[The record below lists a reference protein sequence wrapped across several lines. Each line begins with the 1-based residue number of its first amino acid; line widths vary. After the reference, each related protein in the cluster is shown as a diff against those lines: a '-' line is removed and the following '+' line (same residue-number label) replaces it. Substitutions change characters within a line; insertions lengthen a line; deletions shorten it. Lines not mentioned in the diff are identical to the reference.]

1 MDPRT
6 YLRRAL
12 IFVLVGMVI
21 YFGAYLAAEKLVY
34 DRTKRNR
41 FFLVKTISPTTYDF
55 VILGASHA
63 MILSFE
69 DMNDRLEKMTGGKII
84 NLATLGSGIVPN
96 QLFLDYLLMKHKTG
110 AVVYLLDSGP
120 FMKRAANEGR
130 LNDAEL
136 FNRAPFD
143 PELVKLLWSYYSRDL
158 IEINPILDYVLGFSK
173 INNDKRFQADLHE
186 MELIFRKRYR
196 PDIKQIKERISSTDP
211 AVVDQKL
218 FDRYVSLFAQMI
230 DSLRSQNIKV
240 LACRPALPK
249 MYRDNKPNENL
260 FDDRMQA
267 LLAEKQVPFKDF
279 SRAMPDYQ
287 WYFDTDHLNQK
298 GVPIFFENH
307 FKPFLVENAP
317 R

>member
-1 MDPRT
+1 MDTRT
-6 YLRRAL
+6 YLKRAL
-12 IFVLVGMVI
+12 IFVLVGMLI
-21 YFGAYLAAEKLVY
+21 YFGVYLVAEKLVY

-41 FFLVKTISPTTYDF
+41 FFLVKTTPPATFDF

-69 DMNDRLEKMTGGKII
+69 DMNDRLEKMTGTQII

-96 QLFLDYLLMKHKTG
+96 RLFLDYLLMKHKTK

-136 FNRAPFD
+136 FTRAPFD
-143 PELVKLLWSYYSRDL
+143 PELVKLLWSYYSKDL

-196 PDIKQIKERISSTDP
+196 PNLKQIKERIRSTDP
-211 AVVDQKL
+211 AIVDQKL
-218 FDRYVSLFAQMI
+218 FDRYVSLFVEMI
-230 DSLRSQNIKV
+230 DSLKSRNIRV

-249 MYRDNKPNENL
+249 MYLDNKPNENL
-260 FDDRMQA
+260 FDGRMQA

-279 SRAMPDYQ
+279 SRVMPDYQ
-287 WYFDTDHLNQK
+287 WYFDTDHLNQN
-298 GVPIFFENH
+298 GVPLFFENH
-307 FKPFLVENAP
+307 FKQFLIENAP
-317 R
+317 K